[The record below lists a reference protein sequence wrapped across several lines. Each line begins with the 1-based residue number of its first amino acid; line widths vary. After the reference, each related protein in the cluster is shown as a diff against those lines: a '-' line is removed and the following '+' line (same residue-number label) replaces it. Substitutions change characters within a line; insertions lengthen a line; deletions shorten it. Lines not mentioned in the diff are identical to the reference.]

1 MLNWL
6 KKKNNPQQ
14 DNPEPNFVDQ
24 EATLRLVGDRGSG
37 KTAYMASLAYWPN
50 ADPNSPVQ
58 NVSPVGEEATQL
70 VSQAQNI
77 LEQGLELEPTDLS
90 ASPDDVKDYTLSITL
105 KDQFSWKNP
114 TASLKNQLLKLNI
127 SCKDYAGEF
136 FADLVSK
143 AGDPKLEDYLE
154 DCLQATGIL
163 LLLDGTAHRKDSQY
177 ATGLEQFLTQLDQT
191 DIGGMQRRVAV
202 VINKCEQ
209 SELWINRH
217 QPRELVRR
225 RFPMVYQ
232 KLESWSQMGGGTV
245 DCFTT
250 SAFGMLGSRYP
261 EPNAKK
267 LKRDRGGTSCIIKK
281 PRQWRPF
288 GLVAPIYW
296 LCTGVRHKELD
307 KG

>member
-6 KKKNNPQQ
+6 KRKNNPQP
-14 DNPEPNFVDQ
+14 DNPEPNFIDQ
-24 EATLRLVGDRGSG
+24 EATLRLVGDRSSG

-50 ADPNSPVQ
+50 ADPDSPVQ

-90 ASPDDVKDYTLSITL
+90 ASPDEVKDYTLSITL

-114 TASLKNQLLKLNI
+114 TASWKNQLLKLNM

-136 FADLVSK
+136 FADLVNKS
-143 AGDPKLEDYLE
+143 GDSQLEAYLE

-177 ATGLEQFLTQLDQT
+177 ATGINQFLTQLDQT

-217 QPRELVRR
+217 KPRELAQK
-225 RFPMVYQ
+225 RFPLVFQ

-250 SAFGMLGSRYP
+250 SAFGMLGSRFP

-267 LKRDRGGTSCIIKK
+267 LKRDRGGTSSVIKK

-307 KG
+307 QG

>member
-1 MLNWL
+1 M
-6 KKKNNPQQ
+6 
-14 DNPEPNFVDQ
+14 DQ
-24 EATLRLVGDRGSG
+24 EATLRLVGDRSSG

-50 ADPNSPVQ
+50 ADPDSPVQ

-90 ASPDDVKDYTLSITL
+90 ASPDEVKDYTLSITL

-114 TASLKNQLLKLNI
+114 TASWKNQLLKLNM

-136 FADLVSK
+136 FADLVNKS
-143 AGDPKLEDYLE
+143 GDPQLEAYLE

-177 ATGLEQFLTQLDQT
+177 ATGINQFLTQLDQT

-217 QPRELVRR
+217 KPRELAQK
-225 RFPMVYQ
+225 RFPLVSQ
-232 KLESWSQMGGGTV
+232 KLESWSQMGGGKV

-250 SAFGMLGSRYP
+250 SAFGMLGSRFP

-267 LKRDRGGTSCIIKK
+267 LKRDRGGTSSVIKK

-307 KG
+307 QG

>member
-6 KKKNNPQQ
+6 KRKNNPQQ
-14 DNPEPNFVDQ
+14 DNPEPNFIDQ
-24 EATLRLVGDRGSG
+24 EATLRLVGDRSSG

-50 ADPNSPVQ
+50 ADPDSPVQ

-90 ASPDDVKDYTLSITL
+90 ASPDEVKDYTLSITL

-114 TASLKNQLLKLNI
+114 TASWKNQLLKLNM

-136 FADLVSK
+136 FADLVNKS
-143 AGDPKLEDYLE
+143 GDPQLEAYLE

-177 ATGLEQFLTQLDQT
+177 ATGINQFLTQLDQT

-217 QPRELVRR
+217 KPRELAQK
-225 RFPMVYQ
+225 RFPLVSQ
-232 KLESWSQMGGGTV
+232 KLESWSQMGGGKV

-250 SAFGMLGSRYP
+250 SAFGMLGSRFP

-267 LKRDRGGTSCIIKK
+267 LKRDRGGTSSVIKK

-307 KG
+307 QG

>member
-6 KKKNNPQQ
+6 KRKNNPQS
-14 DNPEPNFVDQ
+14 DTPEPNFVDQ
-24 EATLRLVGDRGSG
+24 EAILRLVGDRSSG

-50 ADPNSPVQ
+50 ADPSSPVQ

-70 VSQAQNI
+70 VNQAQNI

-90 ASPDDVKDYTLSITL
+90 ASPEEVKDYTLSITL

-114 TASLKNQLLKLNI
+114 TANFKNQLLKLNM

-136 FADLVSK
+136 FADLLNK
-143 AGDPKLEDYLE
+143 TGDPQLEDYLQ

-163 LLLDGTAHRKDSQY
+163 LLLDGTAHRKDNEY
-177 ATGLEQFLTQLDQT
+177 ANGIDQFLTQLDKT
-191 DIGGMQRRVAV
+191 DLDGAQRRVAV
-202 VINKCEQ
+202 VIHKCEQ

-217 QPRELVRR
+217 QPRELARK
-225 RFPMVYQ
+225 RFPNVYR
-232 KLESWSQMGGGTV
+232 KLESWSQLGGGSV

-250 SAFGMLGSRYP
+250 SAFGMLGKRYQ

-267 LKRDRGGTSCIIKK
+267 LKRDRGGTSSIIKSPK
-281 PRQWRPF
+281 QWRPF

-296 LCTGVRHKELD
+296 LCTGVRHQELE

>member
-1 MLNWL
+1 MVNWF
-6 KKKNNPQQ
+6 KRKNNPQS
-14 DNPEPNFVDQ
+14 DHREPNLIDR

-50 ADPNSPVQ
+50 ADSSSPVQ
-58 NVSPVGEEATQL
+58 NVNPVGEEATEL
-70 VSQAQNI
+70 ISKAQNI
-77 LEQGLELEPTDLS
+77 LEQGLQLEPTDLS
-90 ASPDDVKDYTLSITL
+90 ASPDEVKDYTLTITL

-114 TASLKNQLLKLNI
+114 TATLKNQLLQLNI

-177 ATGLEQFLTQLDQT
+177 AVGISQFLTQLDQT
-191 DIGGMQRRVAV
+191 DLDGAQRRVAV

-209 SELWINRH
+209 SQLWINRYKP
-217 QPRELVRR
+217 QELASK
-225 RFPMVYQ
+225 RFPNVYQ
-232 KLESWSQMGGGTV
+232 KLESWSRMGGGQV

-250 SAFGMLGSRYP
+250 SAFGMLGTRFP
-261 EPNAKK
+261 EPNATKIE
-267 LKRDRGGTSCIIKK
+267 RDRGGTRSIIKK
-281 PRQWRPF
+281 PKQWRPF